1 MVKYNTKKSF
11 ADNMDA
17 LFAELE
23 EWRKGS
29 LGIYEDEDGNE
40 QTLPDGPDQA
50 DKWVA
55 EVVGHVQSG
64 IDHAKDLYK
73 ADPVEAVCEVA
84 NAIILSLCDEV
95 NIGGLLKPVR
105 TDVFGYD
112 DSGDAFKN
120 ISDYIN
126 CMLGTVGPEKIMKG
140 ERRCSRCHQKYW
152 FYFPILWNDGRSA
165 EVIRRDT
172 RRTNTNA
179 SFEFMCLSGLCD
191 ACWQVCFN
199 KEESDD

>member
-17 LFAELE
+17 LSSELE
-23 EWRKGS
+23 EQRKEH
-29 LGIYEDEDGNE
+29 LGTFEEDGKVIVVRDAID
-40 QTLPDGPDQA
+40 QT
-50 DKWVA
+50 DKWLVA
-55 EVVGHVQSG
+55 VIDHVLNG

-84 NAIILSLCDEV
+84 NAIIISLCDEV

-112 DSGDAFKN
+112 DSGDAFSN
-120 ISDYIN
+120 IHDYIN

-152 FYFPILWNDGRSA
+152 FYFPILWNDGRRA
-165 EVIRRDT
+165 EVIRMDT

-179 SFEFMCLSGLCD
+179 SYEFLCLSGLCD

-199 KEESDD
+199 KAEKDD